1 MDNLKTELLQ
11 ANRAYNQTTTYL
23 RRARTK
29 LADAVAALR
38 MFKHMSYQG
47 KISNRTYQIMKME
60 SKQNRKDLE
69 LACVQA
75 FGLQHEAHKN
85 KEKARLAFAAAK
97 RTKDSQEFTQSF
109 TRGRVLL
116 RDLNRDQI
124 EDIKTYL
131 KARGLY

>member
-1 MDNLKTELLQ
+1 MDALKTELRQ
-11 ANRAYNQTTTYL
+11 ANHRYNQATSYL
-23 RRARTK
+23 RNSRAK

-60 SKQNRKDLE
+60 SKQSRKDLE

-85 KEKARLAFAAAK
+85 KEKAREVFAAAK
-97 RTKDSQEFTQSF
+97 AKQESEKYTQSI
-109 TRGRVLL
+109 TRGRILM
-116 RDLNRDQI
+116 RDLNNGQI

-131 KARGLY
+131 KARGIY